1 MIAMNDYCALPVRP
15 RPIDGEATLG
25 FLMRVA
31 RANGYETLLQLGN
44 TFRNFD
50 GLCQALGL
58 SAEERQALFGP
69 HPSFW
74 GSNALSNGLT
84 AADFNHSQMRWCPLC
99 LRESAHL
106 HGPWL
111 LKISCVCNRHSIR
124 FLERCPSCGSTQRL
138 ERVNLEQCACGAW
151 LADTRG
157 ADRVDEPLIFV
168 SRAVE
173 AAIGGKSALAGFP
186 AMSLPDWIRLI
197 GYLGQYSET
206 FQPAKPGKIANLHQL
221 NTATTLM
228 QQIGRLLDGWP
239 ENFHVL
245 LMTIHRQADSQ
256 SSIRRTFGSLY
267 RALYTDLSGECFQ
280 FLRDEFEHYL
290 LKHWSGV
297 VNKRHKAFKPETVA
311 RHPRVT
317 LKQAAKKAGVAP
329 STVRH
334 FVRAQV
340 IAGNQIELPSG
351 RKLRSID
358 EQSLKQ
364 IAVLAKGCVT
374 LGEAAKQL
382 ALPER
387 RVREL
392 ISAGILK
399 PLVSRQLGN
408 AATWLIPRQQVQG
421 LFFAGAESNHLQ
433 PTISVGHIL
442 KHWHLRDGEFK
453 ALVKVLLERQLE
465 PVGNPTESV
474 PLGNILLVEQKAR
487 QWLVEKRFVG
497 GVSISVDE
505 AAKRLGLKQ
514 QVAYDLVKQGL
525 LATTKDDLHGRRVPQ
540 ASLENFQA
548 TYVSLA
554 EYAGSLNRAPR
565 WLLQT
570 LPVRPVTGP
579 TIDGSRQYFFRRSD
593 LHSELSGNGASLI
606 TMSSLTES
614 E

>member
-1 MIAMNDYCALPVRP
+1 MIAANDNCVLPLRP
-15 RPIDGEATLG
+15 RPIAGEATLG

-31 RANGYETLLQLGN
+31 RANGYETLRQLGN

-50 GLCQALGL
+50 ELCQALDL
-58 SAEERQALFGP
+58 SVEERQALYGP

-74 GSNALSNGLT
+74 GPSALSNGLT
-84 AADFNHSQMRWCPLC
+84 AADFNHTQMRWCPLC
-99 LRESAHL
+99 LRESVYL
-106 HGPWL
+106 RGPWL

-124 FLERCPSCGSTQRL
+124 LYERCPSCGSTQRL

-151 LADTRG
+151 LAATRG
-157 ADRVDEPLIFV
+157 VDRIGEPLVSF

-173 AAIGGKSALAGFP
+173 AAIADKSALAGFP
-186 AMSLPDWIRLI
+186 AMSLPEWIRLI

-228 QQIGRLLDGWP
+228 LQVGRLLDDWP

-245 LMTIHRQADSQ
+245 LTTIQRQADSQ

-280 FLRDEFEHYL
+280 FLRDEFERYL

-297 VNKRHKAFKPETVA
+297 VSKRHWAFKPETVA

-334 FVRAQV
+334 FVRAEV

-374 LGEAAKQL
+374 LGEAAKEL

-399 PLVSRQLGN
+399 PLVSRTNGN
-408 AATWLIPRQQVQG
+408 AATWLIPRQQVQR
-421 LFFAGAESNHLQ
+421 LFFAGTEASHL
-433 PTISVGHIL
+433 PPTTISVRHIL
-442 KHWHLRDGEFK
+442 KHWHLRDGEFIMLIR
-453 ALVKVLLERQLE
+453 AILECHIQ
-465 PVGNPTESV
+465 PVGNPTEPA
-474 PLGNILLVEQKAR
+474 PLGNILLAEQQTR
-487 QWLVEKRFVG
+487 QWRVEKRCEG
-497 GVSISVDE
+497 RVSLSVDE
-505 AAKRLGLKQ
+505 AAQWLGLKQ

-525 LATTKDDLHGRRVPQ
+525 LVTTKDKLPGRRVPL
-540 ASLENFQA
+540 ASLEDFQA
-548 TYVSLA
+548 AYVSLA
-554 EYAGSLNRAPR
+554 EYAESLKRAPR

-570 LPVRPVTGP
+570 LSVRPVAGP

-593 LHSELSGNGASLI
+593 LYSEAHNDKAGLNYSK
-606 TMSSLTES
+606 
-614 E
+614 